1 MKRFVSEAIESY
13 CRQHSAAPSAL
24 LRELEAY
31 TIAHCAQSQMLTG
44 SLEGALLRLLV
55 QMTGARRILEL
66 GLFTGYSALTMAEA
80 LPEDGT
86 ILSCDI
92 NPETTA
98 IAQSF
103 FDRSAHGGK
112 IEVRLGPALD
122 TLAAL
127 PAGQEFDLVFIDA
140 DKENY
145 ASYYDAA
152 LPRLRRGGLVVADNV
167 LWSGAVLKPQQRSDY
182 AMVAFNDHVQ
192 HDPRV
197 ENVMLTVRDGM
208 TLARKR

>member
-1 MKRFVSEAIESY
+1 MKRFISETIENY
-13 CRQHSAAPSAL
+13 CREHSAAPSAL

-44 SLEGALLRLLV
+44 SLEGTLLRLLV
-55 QMTGARRILEL
+55 QLTGAHRILEL

-80 LPEDGT
+80 LPDDGT

-122 TLAAL
+122 TLSAL
-127 PAGQEFDLVFIDA
+127 PAEQEFDLVFIDA
-140 DKENY
+140 DRKTTSATTTRRCHCY
-145 ASYYDAA
+145 GVAVWW
-152 LPRLRRGGLVVADNV
+152 LPTMYCGQA
-167 LWSGAVLKPQQRSDY
+167 QC
-182 AMVAFNDHVQ
+182 
-192 HDPRV
+192 
-197 ENVMLTVRDGM
+197 
-208 TLARKR
+208 